1 MGIRRLVRGELSQSR
16 LEAVASEVAG
26 LYGKAPR
33 TVEVL
38 DADNWLSTPAVVN
51 DRWFVKVITRQNSL
65 VHAVLTTGRNLGV
78 FSSGSRGFFQHF
90 ATPIEMARHELT
102 VTRGMR
108 ELGVNAPAP
117 LAAFDH
123 EGNGVLVFEYLPSFQ
138 TLDELDPEHVEAIV
152 PQLFDALAR
161 VHGAGLAHGDIRSE
175 NVLVV
180 DGDLYFIDATS
191 VREDAADEARAYDLA
206 CALAALE
213 PLAG

>member
-1 MGIRRLVRGELSQSR
+1 
-16 LEAVASEVAG
+16 
-26 LYGKAPR
+26 
-33 TVEVL
+33 
-38 DADNWLSTPAVVN
+38 
-51 DRWFVKVITRQNSL
+51 
-65 VHAVLTTGRNLGV
+65 
-78 FSSGSRGFFQHF
+78 
-90 ATPIEMARHELT
+90 MARHELT
-102 VTRGMR
+102 VTREMR

-191 VREDAADEARAYDLA
+191 VREDAADETRAYDLA

-213 PLAG
+213 PLIGAGVPVTTATDSHGQEAVLAADRFLDFVNIRPDHHFDATAVRGEISKAVG